1 MHIRR
6 ELLLAL
12 FHYAVVFCGATDN
25 DAAANPPVRK
35 RSERRHFSS
44 LRGGPSDAYA
54 ADDFDPYMGIPR
66 ELRADTDRSFSYMS
80 YISGSMSMG
89 KYNPI
94 PSMSYDIDFPTPSP
108 GVPVPNVLVETVAT
122 PTPNPTSFA
131 PTVALFTPCEDPDL
145 VPLEV
150 EIVTD
155 NWVKEDKTSLVLVN
169 EDTEV
174 VVLSYG
180 VDDPMNKFTTYND
193 ALCVP
198 KGKYLLTI
206 SDSLG
211 GLDDVET
218 GWSAKIEGVE
228 ILYGKRFKKPQ
239 DTSISYTII
248 AGYEDENMT
257 DTDREWLDVH
267 NERRRTFHREHNTTF
282 KELVWSEGLYQA
294 AKSSVESITPTCEP
308 ANDINKGDGWGY
320 NAMRVKKVFENPD
333 VIGPKNSMV
342 SWVDRVQKKDFPGS
356 TFIAAMWRGSRY
368 IGCAT
373 LIEPMDPLAEGAIDN
388 DGNLLYCHVS
398 ICKYAR
404 AGVCGVDAENWLEK
418 TLADRSDCGQM
429 CPSEGCH

>member
-35 RSERRHFSS
+35 RSERRHFS
-44 LRGGPSDAYA
+44 LRGAPTDAYA
-54 ADDFDPYMGIPR
+54 ADDFDPYMGLPR

-94 PSMSYDIDFPTPSP
+94 PSMSYDKDFPTPSP
-108 GVPVPNVLVETVAT
+108 GVPVPNVVVETVT
-122 PTPNPTSFA
+122 TPNPTSAPTTSFA

-155 NWVKEDKTSLVLVN
+155 NWVKEDQTSVVLVN

-180 VDDPMNKFTTYND
+180 VDDPMKKFTTYND

-211 GLDDVET
+211 DLEGSGT
-218 GWSAKIEGVE
+218 GWSVKIKGVE
-228 ILYGKRFKKPQ
+228 ILYGQRFNG
-239 DTSISYTII
+239 TSISYTIL
-248 AGYEDENMT
+248 AGYEAENMT
-257 DTDREWLDVH
+257 DTDKQWLVEH

-294 AKSSVESITPTCEP
+294 AKSSAESITPTCKT

-320 NAMRVKKVFENPD
+320 NAMIVKKIFENPD
-333 VIGPKNSMV
+333 VIGPKNSMA
-342 SWVDRVQKKDFPGS
+342 SWVDRVQNKDPPGS
-356 TFIAAMWRGSRY
+356 TFTAAMWRPSRY

-373 LIEPMDPLAEGAIDN
+373 LIEPMDPLAEGAKDK

-404 AGVCGVDAENWLEK
+404 PGSCDVNSDNWLEK
-418 TLADRSDCGQM
+418 TLADRSGCGKM

>member
-12 FHYAVVFCGATDN
+12 FHYAVFCGAIDN
-25 DAAANPPVRK
+25 DAALPVRK

-54 ADDFDPYMGIPR
+54 ADDFDPYMGLPR
-66 ELRADTDRSFSYMS
+66 ELRADTDRSLSYMS

-89 KYNPI
+89 KVNPI
-94 PSMSYDIDFPTPSP
+94 PGMSYDIDFPTPSP
-108 GVPVPNVLVETVAT
+108 GVPVPNVLVETVT
-122 PTPNPTSFA
+122 TPNPTSA
-131 PTVALFTPCEDPDL
+131 PTTSSAPTDALFTPCEDPDL

-150 EIVTD
+150 EMITD
-155 NWVKEDKTSLVLVN
+155 NWVKEDATSLVLVDA
-169 EDTEV
+169 DTEV

-180 VDDPMNKFTTYND
+180 VDDPMKKFTTYND

-211 GLDDVET
+211 GLDGEGT
-218 GWSAKIEGVE
+218 GWSVKIKGVE
-228 ILYGKRFKKPQ
+228 ILDGKRFEG
-239 DTSISYTII
+239 TSISYTIL
-248 AGYEDENMT
+248 AGYEVENMT
-257 DTDREWLDVH
+257 ETDMKWLDEH
-267 NERRRTFHREHNTTF
+267 NGRRRTFHREHNTTF
-282 KELVWSEGLYQA
+282 KELVWSEGLYQSA
-294 AKSSVESITPTCEP
+294 MSSAVSITPTCKP

-320 NAMRVKKVFENPD
+320 NAIVVKKAFENPD
-333 VIGPKNSMV
+333 VIGPKNSLV
-342 SWVDRVQKKDFPGS
+342 SWVDRAQNRDPPGS
-356 TFIAAMWRGSRY
+356 TFYSAMWRATRY

-373 LIEPMDPLAEGAIDN
+373 LVEQMDPESEGAIDK

-404 AGVCGVDAENWLEK
+404 PGSCDVNGENWLEK
-418 TLADRSDCGQM
+418 TLADRSGCGES
-429 CPSEGCH
+429 CPMDGCY